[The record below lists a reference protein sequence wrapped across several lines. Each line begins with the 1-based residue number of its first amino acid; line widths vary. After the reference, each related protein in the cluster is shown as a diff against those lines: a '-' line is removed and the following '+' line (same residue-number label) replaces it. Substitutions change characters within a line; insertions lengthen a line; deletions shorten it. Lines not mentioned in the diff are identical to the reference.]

1 MRMMLRNDEEL
12 KGPSRRNKGGAY
24 KRKGTF
30 ADEES
35 MLQYL
40 RSILQVVDKENSRN
54 LKWYPQCGQNER
66 TKSRVKKGLQVRNLL
81 YIIA

>member
-35 MLQYL
+35 ML
-40 RSILQVVDKENSRN
+40 
-54 LKWYPQCGQNER
+54 
-66 TKSRVKKGLQVRNLL
+66 
-81 YIIA
+81 